1 MGRVKRVIWCMMS
14 LLINC
19 AVRQRDVVGLTA
31 RVSGELICQ
40 QLSNFIS
47 GTRLVFCKKV
57 DIKWDAMLGGGIFRA
72 ARANLA
78 MSSVPTVRRPRPIK
92 HLFEGQGAKEC
103 SLRFS
108 LRVAMFSNV
117 TRMAMASRR

>member
-1 MGRVKRVIWCMMS
+1 MML

-19 AVRQRDVVGLTA
+19 AVRQRNVAGLTA
-31 RVSGELICQ
+31 RISGELICQ

-47 GTRLVFCKKV
+47 EARLVFCKKV

-72 ARANLA
+72 ARAKLA

-92 HLFEGQGAKEC
+92 YLFEGQGAKEC
-103 SLRFS
+103 SLCFP

>member
-1 MGRVKRVIWCMMS
+1 MGRVNRVIWCMMS

-19 AVRQRDVVGLTA
+19 AVSQRDVVGLTA
-31 RVSGELICQ
+31 RISGELICQ

-47 GTRLVFCKKV
+47 GARLVFCKKV
-57 DIKWDAMLGGGIFRA
+57 DIKWDAMLGGSIFRA
-72 ARANLA
+72 ARAKPA
-78 MSSVPTVRRPRPIK
+78 MSSVPTVRRPWLIK

-103 SLRFS
+103 ELRFS
-108 LRVAMFSNV
+108 LPVATFSNV

>member
-1 MGRVKRVIWCMMS
+1 MGRVNPVIWCMMS

-19 AVRQRDVVGLTA
+19 AVRQRDVAGLTA
-31 RVSGELICQ
+31 RISGELICR

-47 GTRLVFCKKV
+47 RARLVFCKKV
-57 DIKWDAMLGGGIFRA
+57 DIKWDAMLGGGIFQA
-72 ARANLA
+72 ARAKLA
-78 MSSVPTVRRPRPIK
+78 MSSVPIVRRPRPIT

-103 SLRFS
+103 SLCFP

>member
-1 MGRVKRVIWCMMS
+1 MMS

-19 AVRQRDVVGLTA
+19 AARQRDVAKLIA

-47 GTRLVFCKKV
+47 GARLVFCKKV

-72 ARANLA
+72 ARAKLA

-103 SLRFS
+103 SLCFP

>member
-1 MGRVKRVIWCMMS
+1 MGRVNPVIWCMMS

-19 AVRQRDVVGLTA
+19 TVRPRDVARLTA
-31 RVSGELICQ
+31 RVSGELICR

-47 GTRLVFCKKV
+47 RARLVFCKKV

-72 ARANLA
+72 ARAKLA
-78 MSSVPTVRRPRPIK
+78 MSSVPTVHRPRPIK
-92 HLFEGQGAKEC
+92 HLFEGQSAKEC
-103 SLRFS
+103 GQRSP

>member
-1 MGRVKRVIWCMMS
+1 MGRVNRVIWCMMS

-19 AVRQRDVVGLTA
+19 AVSQRDVAKLIA

-47 GTRLVFCKKV
+47 GARLVFCKKV
-57 DIKWDAMLGGGIFRA
+57 DIKWDVMLGGGIFRA
-72 ARANLA
+72 ARAKLA

-103 SLRFS
+103 GQRSP

>member
-1 MGRVKRVIWCMMS
+1 MGRVNSVIWCMML

-19 AVRQRDVVGLTA
+19 TVRPRDVAGLTA
-31 RVSGELICQ
+31 RISGELICQ

-47 GTRLVFCKKV
+47 GARLVFCKKV

-72 ARANLA
+72 ARAKLA

-92 HLFEGQGAKEC
+92 HLFEGQGAKEGGQR
-103 SLRFS
+103 SP

>member
-1 MGRVKRVIWCMMS
+1 MGRVKRIIWCIMS

-19 AVRQRDVVGLTA
+19 SARQRDVAGLTA

-47 GTRLVFCKKV
+47 GARLVFCKKV

-72 ARANLA
+72 ARAKLA
-78 MSSVPTVRRPRPIK
+78 MSSVPTVHRPRPIK

-103 SLRFS
+103 GQRSP

>member
-19 AVRQRDVVGLTA
+19 AVRQRNVAGLTA
-31 RVSGELICQ
+31 RISGELICQ

-47 GTRLVFCKKV
+47 GARLVFCKKV

-72 ARANLA
+72 ARAKLA
-78 MSSVPTVRRPRPIK
+78 MSSVPTVRRPRPIT

-103 SLRFS
+103 DLRFS

>member
-19 AVRQRDVVGLTA
+19 AVRQRNVAGLTA
-31 RVSGELICQ
+31 RISGELICQ

-47 GTRLVFCKKV
+47 RARLVFAKV

-72 ARANLA
+72 ARAKLA
-78 MSSVPTVRRPRPIK
+78 MSSVPIVRRPRPIK

-103 SLRFS
+103 SLCFP